1 MALTV
6 VPQVLTSNTPH
17 YTSAGSAPGSPSAG
31 DLWYDTG
38 NSKLKYYDGSSWVET
53 GGGSGAYNAWAV
65 KTTTYTAVAGDQ
77 LICNHASTPF
87 TVTLPASPNEGDS
100 VTLKNV
106 GAALVTVGR
115 NSEKIDSAA
124 EDGTLPTNNAVQ
136 LVFTDDAAIGWTSL

>member
-1 MALTV
+1 MALTK

-38 NSKLKYYDGSSWVET
+38 NSKLKYYNGSSWAET
-53 GGGSGAYNAWAV
+53 GGGSGAYSTWEV
-65 KTTTYTAVAGDQ
+65 KTTTYTASSGDQ
-77 LICNHASTPF
+77 LICNHASTAF
-87 TVTLPASPNEGDS
+87 TVTLPASPSAGDT

-106 GAALVTVGR
+106 GAALITVGR

-124 EDGTLPTNNAVQ
+124 EDGTLPTGNSVQ
-136 LVFTDDAAIGWTSL
+136 LVYVDSTIGWTSL